1 MILAL
6 FDQLGN
12 RKYLIARERLAFVY
26 AASKKGDPTSTLCLT
41 MAFTG
46 ARIETTAIYASAI
59 GDEDRNLA
67 RKAWSSLELAI
78 PDVIGVEQPRD

>member
-46 ARIETTAIYASAI
+46 ARIETTAI